1 MTAPR
6 PWSLQRRLTGRVLAL
21 VLGAWLATIALSALV
36 LDHEMNEMFDE
47 ELQALVETTVLYLD
61 TAQAA
66 AIPRTLG
73 VETADGERVLR
84 ILAPDRAASP
94 APWPALADD
103 GFHDAPGWRILRASA
118 EGVVIEAAHATTWR
132 REEMLEA
139 ASAFLVLAVP
149 LIVLLFWALR
159 RTVAEATAP
168 VARLAGAVAARG
180 PDELSP
186 VAAQGLPQEVQPL
199 ADALDGY
206 LARIEALRRSEREF
220 IANAAHELRT
230 PLATL
235 RNRLA
240 LSGDAE
246 ARATVTTV
254 DALTRRVDRL
264 LQLSRLDSGLGL
276 GRGPADLVR
285 ILRLLLDDLGPR
297 ARHPLRFDDAD
308 LDSLPVAADPDA
320 LAILLRNLIE
330 NALDHGNGPVTITL
344 TPAASLTIANPA
356 DHPTLPEARH
366 RPGPASPGSGLGLS
380 ITRDLAR
387 AMGVPLTMAVAQ
399 AEVRIALRF
408 EPADSTRGTTRV
420 HHPRAQR

>member
-1 MTAPR
+1 MSAPR
-6 PWSLQRRLTGRVLAL
+6 PWSLRRRLTGRVLAL
-21 VLGAWLATIALSALV
+21 VTGAWLATIALSALV

-47 ELQALVETTVLYLD
+47 ELQALVETTVLFLD

-66 AIPRTLG
+66 AIPRMIG

-84 ILAPDRAASP
+84 ILSTDRAASP
-94 APWPALADD
+94 APWPVLAGD
-103 GFHDAPGWRILRASA
+103 GFHDAPGWRILRVSA
-118 EGVVIEAAHATTWR
+118 EGVVIEAAHATAWR

-180 PDELSP
+180 PDDLSP
-186 VAAQGLPQEVQPL
+186 LGTCDLPQEVQPL

-206 LARIEALRRSEREF
+206 LARIEALRRSERAF

-230 PLATL
+230 PLAAM

-240 LSGDAE
+240 LSADAD
-246 ARATVTTV
+246 ARAAISTV
-254 DALTRRVDRL
+254 DALTRRVERL
-264 LQLSRLDSGLGL
+264 LQLSRLEAGLGL

-285 ILRLLLDDLGPR
+285 ILRLLLDDLAPR
-297 ARHPLRFDDAD
+297 ARHPVQFDDAD
-308 LDSLPVAADPDA
+308 LETLMVAADPDA

-330 NALDHGNGPVTITL
+330 NALEHGTGPVRVTL
-344 TPAASLTIANPA
+344 TQAGTLTIENPA

-366 RPGPASPGSGLGLS
+366 SPGPASNGAGLGLS
-380 ITRDLAR
+380 IIRDLAR
-387 AMGVPLTMAVAQ
+387 AMQVPLALTVGSDHVRARLAFPVEGSAQ
-399 AEVRIALRF
+399 VF
-408 EPADSTRGTTRV
+408 DPTV
-420 HHPRAQR
+420 